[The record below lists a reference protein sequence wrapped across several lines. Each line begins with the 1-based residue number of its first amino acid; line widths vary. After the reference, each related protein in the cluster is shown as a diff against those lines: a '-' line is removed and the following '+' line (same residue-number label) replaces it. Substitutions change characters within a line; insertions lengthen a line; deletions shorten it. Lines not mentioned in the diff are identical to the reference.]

1 MARISKKRKEVLKKI
16 EINKKYT
23 LSDASKLVK
32 EISYTKFDSSVDIDV
47 RLGVDP
53 KKANQMVRGVVS
65 LPHGTGKDVRVLALV
80 PPDKEAE
87 AREAGADHV
96 GLDEYIQKIEQGSA
110 KKEKKFSR
118 KLR

>member
-16 EINKKYT
+16 EANKNYT

-53 KKANQMVRGVVS
+53 KKANHEKAYLENKRFYH
-65 LPHGTGKDVRVLALV
+65 LT
-80 PPDKEAE
+80 KEE
-87 AREAGADHV
+87 SYESILNSQV
-96 GLDEYIQKIEQGSA
+96 IQYTIIHS
-110 KKEKKFSR
+110 
-118 KLR
+118 